1 MPPSLISLLKTA
13 SGDQSNFDL
22 IDLRDAEIRWAITTG
37 LGPLL
42 FRAIAG
48 GPISYDPALATALKA
63 TDLTARTET
72 GDKFDAMCEIID
84 ACGEAVPPLV
94 LLKGISTCTQ
104 YYPEPHL
111 RTMADID
118 FLVEDR
124 FIEAVESVLYNLGYN
139 RPSTKPS
146 AFYQSHHHTAPFYD
160 PRRHVWVDIHRRL
173 LSRATKSAQAE
184 VFSPENLAKELQPS
198 QFQGRPVRRLSPEL
212 QILYTSAHWAQQL
225 QTNRGLM
232 AMLDIIYII
241 KNAGHELDW
250 PKIIQWVKLSPAA
263 IQICLLLA
271 YLAHHEVVAI
281 DGDVV
286 GRLTSADGAFLKE
299 RLSLLFWLTDRY
311 IVEGRPFDLIFS
323 ARNVNIIWQTLVSA
337 ESLQQVLFLLPL
349 RLILPYRPRADI

>member
-13 SGDQSNFDL
+13 SGDQNNFDL

-48 GPISYDPALATALKA
+48 GPISYDPSLATALKA
-63 TDLTARTET
+63 ADSTARTET
-72 GDKFDAMCEIID
+72 GDKLDAMCEIID
-84 ACGEAVPPLV
+84 RCAETIPPLV

-111 RTMADID
+111 RSMADID
-118 FLVEDR
+118 ILIEDR
-124 FIEAVESVLYNLGYN
+124 FIGTIESVLYNLGYN

-160 PRRHVWVDIHRRL
+160 PRRHVWVDIHRCL
-173 LSRATKSAQAE
+173 LPRSTKSEQTEA
-184 VFSPENLAKELQPS
+184 FSPENLAKELQLS

-212 QILYTSAHWAQQL
+212 QMVYTSARWARRL
-225 QTNRGLM
+225 QTKGGLM
-232 AMLDIIYII
+232 PMLDVIYIL

-250 PKIIQWVKLSPAA
+250 YKIIQWMRLDPAV
-263 IQICLLLA
+263 QICLLVV

-281 DGDVV
+281 DSDVV
-286 GRLTSADGAFLKE
+286 GRLTSADGAFLEE
-299 RLSLLFWLTDRY
+299 RLRLLFWLTDRY
-311 IVEGRPFDLIFS
+311 IAEGRPFDLIFS